1 MAEEEEEEEEQDRQ
15 GLVEEVELEEEEQG
29 LGLVVRDA
37 ATADSKQI
45 ATATTEPWFLRARP
59 PNRQHSTI
67 RPDWPGLLRHV
78 WHQRDES
85 RT

>member
-1 MAEEEEEEEEQDRQ
+1 MAEEEEEEEEEQDRQ
-15 GLVEEVELEEEEQG
+15 GQEVELEEQALG

-45 ATATTEPWFLRARP
+45 ATATTEQWFLRARP